1 MVGRRQFVAIAL
13 VLVLAAAAGFVWAA
27 IRPRGQAADVRAQ
40 GQSLLDAVAREIRTK
55 FIVRSIN
62 ETEIYEGAGRGLLDA
77 AGPACSRLIGT
88 SPAPPAADGR
98 QRIAALVDEATQRCT
113 TPRTDP
119 QRLYFGAAKGMLD
132 SLGDQYTRFMDT
144 RAFDEFKQDSQGF
157 FFGIG
162 IFIDL
167 KDKHLIVV
175 QPISGTP
182 AVRAGLRAG
191 DRITEIDGAS
201 TDGMALQEAVS
212 RIRGPKGSSVHLVI
226 LRGGRSVAVTIVRDR
241 IEIVAGE
248 GAGSL
253 DEATRSRLDDAGIGY
268 VKLVTFNENTEL
280 AFRRLFERAK
290 QSGARAL
297 ILDLR
302 SNGGGLLDV
311 SLRVADWFVPAGQPL
326 VHTVDRDGRK
336 ETERATR
343 RVKVEMPVVVLVN
356 EFTASASEI
365 VSGALQ
371 DHRVAT
377 LVGVRTFGKGVIQ
390 TIVDLPMGSGAA
402 ITTAKY
408 LTPSGRDIH
417 GKGLWPDEFVGA
429 TEDTVRLRFHGQPD
443 DAIERQLQ
451 QMRAAQLTR
460 AIEILKKKLSRSFR
474 TLPTVPH
481 VVAAPRAA
489 WHGAAAAA

>member
-1 MVGRRQFVAIAL
+1 MGGRRQFVAIAL

-40 GQSLLDAVAREIRTK
+40 GQSLLDATAREIRTK

-62 ETEIYEGAGRGLLDA
+62 ETEIYEGAGGGLRA
-77 AGPACSRLIGT
+77 AAVPAFPRLT
-88 SPAPPAADGR
+88 APSPAPPAADGR

-113 TPRTDP
+113 TPRPDP

-167 KDKHLIVV
+167 KEKHLIVV

-182 AVRAGLRAG
+182 AARAGLRAG

-201 TDGMALQEAVS
+201 TDGMALQEAVV
-212 RIRGPKGSSVHLVI
+212 RIRGPKGSSVHLII
-226 LRGGRSVAVTIVRDR
+226 LRGGRSVAVTIVPPLDR
-241 IEIVAGE
+241 AGGKE
-248 GAGSL
+248 P
-253 DEATRSRLDDAGIGY
+253 D
-268 VKLVTFNENTEL
+268 
-280 AFRRLFERAK
+280 RA
-290 QSGARAL
+290 R
-297 ILDLR
+297 
-302 SNGGGLLDV
+302 
-311 SLRVADWFVPAGQPL
+311 
-326 VHTVDRDGRK
+326 
-336 ETERATR
+336 R
-343 RVKVEMPVVVLVN
+343 RVKVEMPVVALVN

-377 LVGVRTFGKGVIQ
+377 LVGVRPFGKGVIQ

-451 QMRAAQLTR
+451 QMRAAQLTT

-474 TLPTVPH
+474 TLPTVPDA
-481 VVAAPRAA
+481 VAAPGAA

>member
-1 MVGRRQFVAIAL
+1 MGGRRQFVAIAL
-13 VLVLAAAAGFVWAA
+13 VVVLAAAGAFVWGA
-27 IRPRGQAADVRAQ
+27 IRPRGQAADMRAQ
-40 GQSLLDAVAREIRTK
+40 GQSLLDATLREIRTK
-55 FIVRSIN
+55 FILRSID
-62 ETEIYEGAGRGLLDA
+62 ETKIYEGAGKGLLDV
-77 AGPACSRLIGT
+77 AGPACSRLISV
-88 SPAPPAADGR
+88 SPLPPATDGR
-98 QRIAALVDEATQRCT
+98 QRIAALVDEATQRCAA
-113 TPRTDP
+113 PRPDP
-119 QRLYFGAAKGMLD
+119 QQLYFGAARGMLD

-167 KDKHLIVV
+167 KNKQLIVV
-175 QPISGTP
+175 QPIPGTP
-182 AVRAGLRAG
+182 AARAGLRAG

-201 TDGMALQEAVS
+201 TDGMALQEAVV
-212 RIRGPKGSSVHLVI
+212 RIRGPKGSSVHLTI
-226 LRGGRSVAVTIVRDR
+226 LRGDRPVPVTIVRDR

-248 GAGSL
+248 GTGSL
-253 DEATRSRLDDAGIGY
+253 DEATRARLDDAGIGY
-268 VKLVTFNENTEL
+268 IKLVTFNENTEL

-377 LVGVRTFGKGVIQ
+377 LVGVKTFGKGVIQ

-417 GKGLWPDEFVGA
+417 GKGLLPDEVVGD
-429 TEDTVRLRFHGQPD
+429 TEDAVRQRLRGQSD
-443 DAIERQLQ
+443 SAVDQQLER
-451 QMRAAQLTR
+451 MRAAQLER
-460 AIEILKKKLSRSFR
+460 AIEILKKKLSRGLHR
-474 TLPTVPH
+474 LPTVPH
-481 VVAAPRAA
+481 AVVAPRATR
-489 WHGAAAAA
+489 HGLAAAA

>member
-1 MVGRRQFVAIAL
+1 MGGRRQFVAIAL

-27 IRPRGQAADVRAQ
+27 IKPRGQAADVRAQ
-40 GQSLLDAVAREIRTK
+40 GQSLLDAIAREIRTK

-62 ETEIYEGAGRGLLDA
+62 ETEIYEGAGKGVVDA
-77 AGPACSRLIGT
+77 AGRACARLLSP

-113 TPRTDP
+113 TPRPDP

-182 AVRAGLRAG
+182 AARAGLRAG

-201 TDGMALQEAVS
+201 TDAMALQEAVV

-226 LRGGRSVAVTIVRDR
+226 LRGGQSVAVTIVRDR

-248 GAGSL
+248 GPGSL
-253 DEATRSRLDDAGIGY
+253 DEATRARLDDAGIAY
-268 VKLVTFNENTEL
+268 IKLVTFNENTEL
-280 AFRRLFERAK
+280 AFRRLFERAT

-297 ILDLR
+297 
-302 SNGGGLLDV
+302 
-311 SLRVADWFVPAGQPL
+311 
-326 VHTVDRDGRK
+326 
-336 ETERATR
+336 
-343 RVKVEMPVVVLVN
+343 
-356 EFTASASEI
+356 
-365 VSGALQ
+365 
-371 DHRVAT
+371 
-377 LVGVRTFGKGVIQ
+377 
-390 TIVDLPMGSGAA
+390 IVDLPMGSGAA

-417 GKGLWPDEFVGA
+417 GKGLWPDEVVGA

-443 DAIERQLQ
+443 GAIEQQLQ

-460 AIEILKKKLSRSFR
+460 AIEILKKKLSRSLHR
-474 TLPTVPH
+474 VPTVPRA
-481 VVAAPRAA
+481 VAAPRAA